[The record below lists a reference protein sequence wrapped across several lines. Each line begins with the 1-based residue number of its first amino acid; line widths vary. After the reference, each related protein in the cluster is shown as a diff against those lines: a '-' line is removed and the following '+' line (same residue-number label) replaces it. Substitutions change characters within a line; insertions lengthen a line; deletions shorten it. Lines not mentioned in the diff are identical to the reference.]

1 MGTATPAAVQ
11 IDLTRVLELLQEHI
25 TGPLCETVFGEVRET
40 ERQRA
45 WTLEALVQ
53 FWTAVILRA
62 PRALSQ
68 ALYETLEGR
77 EPLFPLV
84 QATPEAFFQRCQ
96 NLRPAFFE
104 EIFRRFTA
112 GLVPDVPPRFAAEL
126 APVCARFADL
136 LVLDGS
142 RLAAI
147 AHRLKLLWD
156 ERAVV
161 LPGCLLVLYDL
172 GRGLCRTL
180 LFSPDAAAGELTRA
194 KTALEAL
201 ARDTLLVADRLY
213 CTAAFFAALGSRGCW
228 GLTRRN
234 RRLGLRKVRRLRKRR
249 HQGGR
254 LEDWLVQAGSGA
266 TAPVQALRY
275 IRWRRGR
282 RSYELLTSV
291 LDPARLSAVEA
302 LALYPGRWTIERMY
316 FDLKEVLNLNRVY
329 PANPNA
335 VAMQVYAAGVVYNA
349 LRVAQGEV
357 AEAAAVA
364 PEAIS
369 PAKFFPKMAAACHAY
384 ALFELWFW
392 QTQRANPRRRLRKP
406 ALHARRFARVAL
418 DAIQV
423 EVRQGPRRR
432 RRFCAARRHWK
443 SLAHVR
449 GGRKMLKLT

>member
-1 MGTATPAAVQ
+1 
-11 IDLTRVLELLQEHI
+11 
-25 TGPLCETVFGEVRET
+25 
-40 ERQRA
+40 
-45 WTLEALVQ
+45 
-53 FWTAVILRA
+53 
-62 PRALSQ
+62 
-68 ALYETLEGR
+68 
-77 EPLFPLV
+77 
-84 QATPEAFFQRCQ
+84 
-96 NLRPAFFE
+96 
-104 EIFRRFTA
+104 
-112 GLVPDVPPRFAAEL
+112 
-126 APVCARFADL
+126 
-136 LVLDGS
+136 
-142 RLAAI
+142 
-147 AHRLKLLWD
+147 
-156 ERAVV
+156 
-161 LPGCLLVLYDL
+161 
-172 GRGLCRTL
+172 
-180 LFSPDAAAGELTRA
+180 
-194 KTALEAL
+194 
-201 ARDTLLVADRLY
+201 
-213 CTAAFFAALGSRGCW
+213 
-228 GLTRRN
+228 
-234 RRLGLRKVRRLRKRR
+234 
-249 HQGGR
+249 
-254 LEDWLVQAGSGA
+254 
-266 TAPVQALRY
+266 
-275 IRWRRGR
+275 
-282 RSYELLTSV
+282 
-291 LDPARLSAVEA
+291 VEA

-392 QTQRANPRRRLRKP
+392 QAQRANPRRRLRKP